1 MAMPNPQR
9 AWTRPEVLALPD
21 DGMRHEL
28 FDGKLVMAPAP
39 SRTHEI
45 LVLSLYQMLQP
56 YVMAHALGWLS
67 PLLADLPLRGGQVA
81 QPDLFLVSHV
91 QFAEDWSDAPVPL
104 LVVEVLSPST
114 ARYDRG
120 LKRRSYQKAGVPEYW
135 IVDVEARLIERWRP
149 GDSRPEVALE
159 RLLWQPREDVAP
171 LEVDINRVLE
181 IPSAP

>member
-1 MAMPNPQR
+1 MAMPDLQR
-9 AWTRPEVLALPD
+9 AWTRAEVLALPD

-28 FDGKLVMAPAP
+28 FDGELVVTPAP
-39 SRTHEI
+39 RRTHEI
-45 LVLSLYQMLQP
+45 VVLSLYQMLQP

-81 QPDLFLVSHV
+81 QPDLFVLPHL
-91 QFAEDWSDAPVPL
+91 QFDEDWGNAPVPL

-114 ARYDRG
+114 ARHDRG

-135 IVDVEARLIERWRP
+135 IVDAEARLIERWRP

-159 RLLWQPREDVAP
+159 HLTWQPRNDVPP
-171 LEVDINRVLE
+171 LDVDVGRAFE
-181 IPSAP
+181 IPSGP